1 MGWLLKRRG
10 YENTVLFEAR
20 DRLGG
25 FVWTRPGDRPGQ
37 GPTTIT
43 RELGAAFLSPD
54 YVEVRALLKRYG
66 EEEVPLSVKHM
77 MHFHTLGDGGQD
89 VAEAASA
96 WYNGWVK
103 EYTGTSD
110 PERNG
115 ELVGAGL
122 KRYYALHESI
132 FGTYPTRF
140 PPRPR
145 TPGQMQRINGTAVEF
160 LERNNLT
167 LLRPLMYQFFVLQG
181 MGLID
186 QMSAYYMLKW
196 CSPKSMQLGGFGNDH
211 DFPLA
216 MLKDGYGGIVNRLA
230 KEVDLDVRYGHR
242 VVGVKRGLGAG
253 ATLSF
258 GGSQGDETC
267 DVLVLSGPITQFVR
281 GSNDGSTRPILTPP
295 SLVERSVFEGKQA
308 MQFLVSLVEFD
319 RTPAEYEALEFWPEH
334 FRGKGNVIVRRDVG
348 YAETNVSH
356 AVGGIQSFSY
366 YPYPQCNRSVHWDMQ
381 QRWAKAHNRTIKQV
395 IGQFYIDTYYYHY
408 SNEDVLAGKPWD
420 LENAQMGDG
429 LCNCTM
435 YVGGCASYETVED
448 SFHHNLALV
457 HRLFDQ
463 PPPPPPP
470 AGPRGEGP
478 PPRRRAQAAPQAW
491 PGNNTNAPAIETLF
505 VHISCKDVDRFI
517 AADNS
522 TWTSVL
528 KRQPG
533 FVRKLTAIDP
543 DDTGANCTVYNQ
555 VFWSSRTLW
564 KSVPDPVLKETDK
577 AFSKAYGS
585 PVPVHPYPPTNS
597 SNNGLTVLF
606 NTNEPLGGVY
616 PVAERGQA
624 IEFCRFVIDCRDI
637 ERFVDADTHSWTP
650 FLQNQAGFMGKTI
663 STFPTPVGVNATTRQ
678 PQCALYT
685 LVRWGSTPL
694 WKQVCGGPGG
704 DKKCRQVQEVF
715 ETMFGSAPAMTRIP
729 SADGL
734 IVQMGGIAPLGPRLI
749 AIGGNDVVAYYSLTR
764 GERDVKGS
772 PLYRRYL
779 DSAKILPPSLL
790 SYHPQPY
797 EFWFSTNEN
806 AEAFEKSP
814 WMYIPANGG
823 HCTHGIASG
832 EPFTRELIADGR
844 IGFTCINT
852 TEWYVLNG
860 TLYMN
865 SCGMYYDFIK
875 DPEGDA
881 RKSASIWKK
890 WFGAERNVGP
900 INDACF
906 QDGQFWN
913 GNPTGALIP
922 TNCVLH

>member
-1 MGWLLKRRG
+1 MSASSSLGSFWFGAVAVLLVSASLPSVVHPMGLPADDDRGGCMLEPGVQYPSYWNLTALRICPNVTRPEKVCIVGGGSSGVHMGWLLKRRG

-258 GGSQGDETC
+258 GDGQGDEAC

-295 SLVERSVFEGKQA
+295 SRVERSVFEGKQA

-408 SNEDVLAGKPWD
+408 SNEDILAGKPWD

-435 YVGGCASYETVED
+435 YVGGCASYETARVNGGVQNGNPKWDGKVRFERTWDDQDEDQLGYPDYFKSQTPNYLSVRDQDDDLGGGSFFVEGGV
-448 SFHHNLALV
+448 NGGG
-457 HRLFDQ
+457 Q
-463 PPPPPPP
+463 N
-470 AGPRGEGP
+470 
-478 PPRRRAQAAPQAW
+478 
-491 PGNNTNAPAIETLF
+491 GNPKWDGKIRYE
-505 VHISCKDVDRFI
+505 
-517 AADNS
+517 
-522 TWTSVL
+522 
-528 KRQPG
+528 
-533 FVRKLTAIDP
+533 
-543 DDTGANCTVYNQ
+543 
-555 VFWSSRTLW
+555 RTLDDQDEDQLGYPDYF
-564 KSVPDPVLKETDK
+564 KSQTPNYLSVRDQDDD
-577 AFSKAYGS
+577 
-585 PVPVHPYPPTNS
+585 
-597 SNNGLTVLF
+597 
-606 NTNEPLGGVY
+606 LGGK
-616 PVAERGQA
+616 
-624 IEFCRFVIDCRDI
+624 
-637 ERFVDADTHSWTP
+637 
-650 FLQNQAGFMGKTI
+650 NKI
-663 STFPTPVGVNATTRQ
+663 SVSGGVS
-678 PQCALYT
+678 
-685 LVRWGSTPL
+685 G
-694 WKQVCGGPGG
+694 
-704 DKKCRQVQEVF
+704 
-715 ETMFGSAPAMTRIP
+715 
-729 SADGL
+729 
-734 IVQMGGIAPLGPRLI
+734 
-749 AIGGNDVVAYYSLTR
+749 GGNGR
-764 GERDVKGS
+764 PE
-772 PLYRRYL
+772 
-779 DSAKILPPSLL
+779 
-790 SYHPQPY
+790 
-797 EFWFSTNEN
+797 WN
-806 AEAFEKSP
+806 
-814 WMYIPANGG
+814 
-823 HCTHGIASG
+823 
-832 EPFTRELIADGR
+832 GR
-844 IGFTCINT
+844 IGFEN
-852 TEWYVLNG
+852 EW
-860 TLYMN
+860 
-865 SCGMYYDFIK
+865 D
-875 DPEGDA
+875 
-881 RKSASIWKK
+881 
-890 WFGAERNVGP
+890 
-900 INDACF
+900 NDA
-906 QDGQFWN
+906 
-913 GNPTGALIP
+913 
-922 TNCVLH
+922 